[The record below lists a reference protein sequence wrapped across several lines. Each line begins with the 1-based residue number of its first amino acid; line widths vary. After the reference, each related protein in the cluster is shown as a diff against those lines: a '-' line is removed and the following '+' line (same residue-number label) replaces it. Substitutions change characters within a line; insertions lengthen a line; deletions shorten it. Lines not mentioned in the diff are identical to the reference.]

1 MLTIAKFEDSE
12 DFYILTHFQVQKAG
26 HQIITCSGHQIIPLY
41 ALYMLYMT
49 PKSTH
54 FETNVTNHLVNEKT
68 M

>member
-12 DFYILTHFQVQKAG
+12 DFYILTHFQVQKA
-26 HQIITCSGHQIIPLY
+26 GHQIIPLY